1 MRWIKKGLIF
11 RPTYGFDWMQ
21 AYAWVPT
28 VEQIGDDLFKVYFAS
43 RNVDNM
49 SQTGYFTFN
58 INKPTEILM
67 VSKDPIIELGPLG
80 SFDDS
85 LAVACTLVEH
95 RGAKYLYYVGWMQ
108 GKRVRY
114 YPSLGLAIS
123 TDGGKNFQK
132 FSRAPLLDR
141 TDEDPFGM
149 ASPFVMQDK
158 GIWRMWYASYRRW
171 DLRNGEPRPHYEIR
185 YVESRDG
192 IHWKR
197 KSIVCVGSEEEE
209 AVARPWVIKDRGLY
223 RMWYSYRI
231 QFGNYRI
238 GYAESLNGVDWTRK
252 DGEVGIDVSPSSWD
266 SDMIEYACVFKHKDN
281 MYMLYNGNTFGK
293 EGIGLAVVEEYIC
306 E

>member
-1 MRWIKKGLIF
+1 MQWIKKGLIF
-11 RPTYGFDWMQ
+11 RPTYGFDWMH

-28 VEQIGDDLFKVYFAS
+28 VEQMEADLFKVYFAS

-58 INKPTEILM
+58 INKPTEILT
-67 VSKDPIIELGPLG
+67 VSEEPIIKLGPLG

-114 YPSLGLAIS
+114 YPSIGLAIS

-141 TDEDPFGM
+141 TDDDPFGM
-149 ASPFVMQDK
+149 ASPFVMLDN
-158 GIWRMWYASYRRW
+158 GVWRMWYASYRRW
-171 DLRNGEPRPHYEIR
+171 DLRNGDPWPHYELR
-185 YVESRDG
+185 YAESKDG
-192 IHWKR
+192 IQWER
-197 KSIVCVGSEEEE
+197 NGIVCIGSDTEE
-209 AVARPWVIKDRGLY
+209 AVARPYIVKERNLY
-223 RMWYSYRI
+223 CMWYCYRI

-238 GYAESLNGVDWTRK
+238 GYAESSDGINWVRK
-252 DGEVGIDVSPSSWD
+252 DDQVGIDVSPSGWD
-266 SDMIEYACVFKHKDN
+266 SEMIEYPCIFNHKGKK
-281 MYMLYNGNTFGK
+281 YMLYNGNTFGFD
-293 EGIGLAVVEEYIC
+293 GIGLAIAEE
-306 E
+306 